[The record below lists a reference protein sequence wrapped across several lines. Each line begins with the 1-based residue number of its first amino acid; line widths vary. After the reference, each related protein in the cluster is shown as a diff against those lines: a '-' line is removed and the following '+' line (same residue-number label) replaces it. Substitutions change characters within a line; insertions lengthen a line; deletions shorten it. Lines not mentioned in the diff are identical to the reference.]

1 MAADERDDAEEQ
13 ARDGGEQEPGPAAKD
28 EDQDLYAAAKR
39 RRWKRLLIAV
49 AALALLAGVGY
60 GVYKGFFELGHL
72 VGRLR
77 ECTLGPDSVD
87 RPDLSKKCNAVV
99 DKVAAYAKS
108 DCPRVL
114 AEIQR
119 VSKERG
125 GNVNTRKAS
134 ANTANLLL
142 YALLEGRHADWETAE
157 RSHGWGW
164 ASKRTL
170 AADACI
176 EKAVL
181 AVSRGPCAGFTRAG
195 KRVCVP
201 SGSRVFPPKIQGL
214 ASYTDPRVPFG
225 VRMRLL
231 AKLDPPSRLALLDE
245 VMSQLASWL
254 GDDPHERKDDRA
266 LRGMLQALRKRFLL
280 PALAQVFQALAAGKA
295 RLERLEET
303 ARRQWQKGQA
313 VVPTSIL
320 PLIPRLVEGD
330 SAVAR
335 AALAPLTKKVLLGPQ
350 SLYNAQQA
358 YRRLVAEASRR
369 QAWVATLSPLLKAL
383 YARHRPSA
391 LDLLSRMDPGSPAA
405 RKTMKRF
412 ARRAIADRSRVGRT
426 YKLDRLVERLG
437 DVDLAVQRFLG
448 SRTGHLAV
456 NRVLAAMQ
464 GRLRTDGRELVRR
477 LLAARILELVS
488 EPDTECRELSRTRR
502 EAWILPRSRF
512 LVEAFGVDYGTRCK
526 ELTPRRRSRGQTS
539 SDGKVL
545 VWPEAVLKKGR
556 ALVTAAPVDEQG
568 RITAGLRA
576 KLASTDI
583 DERYFAVAALAR
595 VAPAK
600 RRAVLRARLADPVAS
615 VRALSWFL
623 YTWPGTAKVTA
634 KGKTAALDP
643 RARLAGATRDAL
655 LKRAVADKSPLAR
668 YAAFAGV
675 LGDREALG
683 PFAALGD
690 PRIDLAFSVA
700 SEAWPTPAVRA
711 WLARPDRGAAEVIYT
726 TLRRLAGRCK
736 PGRRLTLDAAL
747 KARLEALGRSA
758 DPYAQQEVARAVL
771 FAPLD
776 GLDVSAALSSRT
788 PRVVKAALDFLWV
801 RMRIGKAPA
810 LPAPLVSRYGPALVR
825 LLGSPDLE
833 VRLAVLSLLE
843 RVPVEAA
850 RAPVAALRTAPV
862 CRVRAAAIRVLNQQ
876 GWAQTPAGKRTSYIV
891 PKCL

>member
-1 MAADERDDAEEQ
+1 MAADERGSADQDP
-13 ARDGGEQEPGPAAKD
+13 DEPED
-28 EDQDLYAAAKR
+28 ERAGQDENEDLYAAAKR
-39 RRWKRLLIAV
+39 RRWKRVLIGV
-49 AALALLAGVGY
+49 GVLALLAGASY

-72 VGRLR
+72 VGQLR
-77 ECTLGPDSVD
+77 ECSLGPDSVD
-87 RPDLSKKCNAVV
+87 TPDLSKKCKAVV
-99 DKVAAYAKS
+99 AKVAEYAKK

-114 AEIQR
+114 AEVER
-119 VSKERG
+119 VSRERG

-181 AVSRGPCAGFTRAG
+181 AVSQGPCSEFTKNG
-195 KRVCVP
+195 KRVCQP

-231 AKLDPPSRLALLDE
+231 VKLDAPSRLALLDE

-254 GDDPHERKDDRA
+254 GDDPHQRKDDPA
-266 LRGMLQALRKRFLL
+266 LRGTLQALRKRFLL
-280 PALAQVFQALAAGKA
+280 PALAQVFQDLAAGKA
-295 RLERLEET
+295 RLERQSET

-313 VVPTSIL
+313 VVPPSIL
-320 PLIPRLVEGD
+320 PLIPRLVEGG
-330 SAVAR
+330 SPLAKAV
-335 AALAPLTKKVLLGPQ
+335 LAPLTKKVLLGPQ

-358 YRRLVAEASRR
+358 YQRLVAEASRR
-369 QAWVATLSPLLKAL
+369 KAWVATLSPLLKAL
-383 YARHRPSA
+383 YARHRESA
-391 LDLLSRMDPGSPAA
+391 LDLLANMDPKSPAS
-405 RKTMKRF
+405 RRVMMRF

-426 YKLDRLVERLG
+426 YQLDRLVERLG

-448 SRTGHLAV
+448 SRTGHIAV

-477 LLAARILELVS
+477 LLVARIVELVS
-488 EPDTECRELSRTRR
+488 EPGTVCQELSRTRFK
-502 EAWILPRSRF
+502 AWVLPRSRF
-512 LVEAFGVDYGTRCK
+512 LLEAFGVDFGTRCK
-526 ELTPRRRSRGQTS
+526 ELATRRRRSRGSHS
-539 SDGKVL
+539 SRGKVL

-556 ALVTAAPVDEQG
+556 ALVTAAPVDDQG
-568 RITAGLRA
+568 RITAALRA
-576 KLASTDI
+576 KLASKDI
-583 DERYFAVAALAR
+583 DQRYFAVAALAR
-595 VAPAK
+595 VTPAK
-600 RRAVLRARLADPVAS
+600 RRAVLRARLADPVTS

-623 YTWPGTAKVTA
+623 YLWPGTAKVSA
-634 KGKTAALDP
+634 KGQGKGDRLDP
-643 RARLAGATRDAL
+643 RARLAGPARDAVV
-655 LKRAVADKSPLAR
+655 KRAVAEKSPLSR

-675 LGDREALG
+675 IGDREALA

-700 SEAWPTPAVRA
+700 SEAWPTPVVRK
-711 WLARPDRGAAEVIYT
+711 WLARSDRGAAEVIYT
-726 TLRRLAGRCK
+726 TLRRLAGRSK
-736 PGRRLTLDAAL
+736 PALKLTLDATV
-747 KARLEALGRSA
+747 KGRLETLLRSA

-776 GLDVSAALSSRT
+776 GLDVSAALRSGT

-810 LPAPLVSRYGPALVR
+810 LPAPLVKRYGPALVR

-833 VRLAVLSLLE
+833 IRLKVLALLE
-843 RVPVEAA
+843 RVKVEAA
-850 RAPVAALRTAPV
+850 RAPVSALRTAPV
-862 CRVRAAAIRVLNQQ
+862 CRVRAAAIRVLNRQ
-876 GWAQTPAGKRTSYIV
+876 GWAQTPAGKRTSYIE